1 MIRSMTAF
9 ASAEG
14 NTCRGRLAIEMRSVN
29 HRFLEM
35 GLRCPE
41 ELRVLEPRL
50 RERLEKRLSR
60 GKVDI
65 NLRLRDSQGQA
76 NLRLDHATVR
86 ALFGLERELLDL
98 QRESAVG
105 VQPPRPATTFEILAF
120 PGVIAEP
127 EIDQGTFL
135 EEVLAVFDR
144 ALADFV
150 ATRQREGERLRTLLL
165 ERLDAIQRIVT
176 DVRGWLPEI
185 RVALRAK
192 LEARLA
198 DIRTT
203 VDPARVE
210 QELVLSLQKIDVD
223 EELDRLDSHLTEA
236 RTRMDSAEPVGRR
249 LDFLLQEFNRESNTL
264 GSKSV
269 DTRTSQA
276 SVELKVLIEQL
287 REQIQNIE

>member
-14 NTCRGRLAIEMRSVN
+14 TSCRGRVLIEMRSVN

-41 ELRVLEPRL
+41 DLRALEPKL

-65 NLRLRDSQGQA
+65 SIRVRDGLGEA
-76 NLRLDHATVR
+76 NLSLNKATVR
-86 ALFGLERELLDL
+86 ALFTLERELLML
-98 QRESAVG
+98 QRETSAG
-105 VQPPRPATTFEILAF
+105 AEPPRSASTFEILNF

-127 EIDQGTFL
+127 EIDQGAFF
-135 EEVLAVFDR
+135 EEVLAVFNR

-150 ATRQREGERLRTLLL
+150 DTRQREGERLRTLLI

-176 DVRGWLPEI
+176 DVRAWLP
-185 RVALRAK
+185 
-192 LEARLA
+192 
-198 DIRTT
+198 DIRTALRTKLETRLAEIKTT
-203 VDPARVE
+203 VDSSRVE

-223 EELDRLDSHLTEA
+223 EELDRLESHLVEA
-236 RTRMDSAEPVGRR
+236 RSRMDSGEPVGRR

-269 DTRTSQA
+269 DTRTSQS

>member
-9 ASAEG
+9 AGADG
-14 NTCRGRLAIEMRSVN
+14 TTCRGRLSIEMRSVN

-41 ELRVLEPRL
+41 ELRALEPKL

-65 NLRLRDSQGQA
+65 NMRLRDSSGEA
-76 NLRLDHATVR
+76 NLSLNAGTAS
-86 ALFGLERELLDL
+86 ALFRLERQLLAL
-98 QRESAVG
+98 QRQVAPDAP
-105 VQPPRPATTFEILAF
+105 PPRSPTTFDVLAF

-127 EIDQGTFL
+127 EIDQGAFF
-135 EEVLAVFDR
+135 EEVLAIFDR

-150 ATRQREGERLRTLLL
+150 ATRQREGDRLRVQLL
-165 ERLDAIQRIVT
+165 ERLDGIERIVGE
-176 DVRGWLPEI
+176 VRVLLPDI
-185 RVALRAK
+185 RVALRTK
-192 LEARLA
+192 LENRLA
-198 DIRTT
+198 EIKTT
-203 VDPARVE
+203 LDPARVE
-210 QELVLSLQKIDVD
+210 QELVLSLSKIDVD
-223 EELDRLDSHLTEA
+223 EELDRLQSHLVEA
-236 RTRMDSAEPVGRR
+236 RSRMDSGEPVGRR

-269 DTRTSQA
+269 DTRTSQS

>member
-14 NTCRGRLAIEMRSVN
+14 TSCRGRVLIEMRSVN

-41 ELRVLEPRL
+41 DLRALEPRL

-65 NLRLRDSQGQA
+65 NIRLRDAQNESQLSL
-76 NLRLDHATVR
+76 NVHTVA
-86 ALFGLERELLDL
+86 ALFQLERQLLNL
-98 QRESAVG
+98 HRAHGLITEVPRSAS
-105 VQPPRPATTFEILAF
+105 TIEILGF
-120 PGVIAEP
+120 PGVIAEA
-127 EIDQGTFL
+127 EVDQNVFF
-135 EEVLAVFDR
+135 EEVLGVFER
-144 ALADFV
+144 ALGDFV
-150 ATRQREGERLRTLLL
+150 DTRQREGERLRTLML
-165 ERLDAIQRIVT
+165 ERFDAIQRIVG
-176 DVRGWLPEI
+176 DVRGWLPDI
-185 RVALRAK
+185 RVALRNK
-192 LEARLA
+192 LETRLA
-198 DIRTT
+198 EIKTT
-203 VDPARVE
+203 VDPSRVE

-223 EELDRLDSHLTEA
+223 EELDRLESHLKEA
-236 RTRMDSAEPVGRR
+236 RSRMDSAEPVGRR
-249 LDFLLQEFNRESNTL
+249 MDFLLQEFNRESNTL